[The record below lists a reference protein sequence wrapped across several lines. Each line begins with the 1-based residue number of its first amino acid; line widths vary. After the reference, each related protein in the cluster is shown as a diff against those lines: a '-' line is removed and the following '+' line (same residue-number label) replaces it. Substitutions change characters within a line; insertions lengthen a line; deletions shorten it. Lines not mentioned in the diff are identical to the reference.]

1 MNGFLLTVHGCG
13 GDLKRGATYLPL
25 GGDELPV
32 GQLLGAHHLDVAGTR
47 LYGAQQLDGRGAVA
61 ARLRLNRLLLDR
73 LLGDTYTT
81 TNI

>member
-1 MNGFLLTVHGCG
+1 
-13 GDLKRGATYLPL
+13 
-25 GGDELPV
+25 
-32 GQLLGAHHLDVAGTR
+32 LLGAHHLDVAGPR

-61 ARLRLNRLLLDR
+61 ARLRLDRLLLLLLDR